1 MDMYMWVVKSN
12 EQKAIDWFN
21 YDGSFSPL
29 AVMLSRSEYGE
40 IDIIAT
46 TMSMQNQLKKFV
58 TDREFKR
65 IFPNIIKEEYKKCK
79 SIREAFDKAISMN
92 YLIASDERFDE
103 AMQKYILQFLVLR
116 LRSTIFSASLIKIIL
131 QKVFQKNKK
140 VCTMI
145 LSIVRFFQVNKTQKA
160 KNFSIFLKRSKSEP
174 KRLTLLL
181 GGSS

>member
-29 AVMLSRSEYGE
+29 AVMLSRGEYGE

-58 TDREFKR
+58 ANREFKR

-79 SIREAFDKAISMN
+79 SIREAFGKAISMN

-103 AMQKYILQFLVLR
+103 AMKKYILQFYGVK
-116 LRSTIFSASLIKIIL
+116 TQIDNFFSFFDKDYFTEGFLEEQKGL
-131 QKVFQKNKK
+131 YYDFVDCKVFPSEQNIEGKK
-140 VCTMI
+140 FFDI
-145 LSIVRFFQVNKTQKA
+145 LETIK
-160 KNFSIFLKRSKSEP
+160 E
-174 KRLTLLL
+174 
-181 GGSS
+181 